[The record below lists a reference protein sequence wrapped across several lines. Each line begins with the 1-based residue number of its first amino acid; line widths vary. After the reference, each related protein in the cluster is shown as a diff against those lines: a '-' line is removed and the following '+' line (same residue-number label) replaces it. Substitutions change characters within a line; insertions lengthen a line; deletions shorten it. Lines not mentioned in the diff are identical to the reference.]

1 MKMIKFSIGMLVMP
15 CLLAVSLV
23 CSVIA
28 VFAPY
33 AVEWMLGLSMMGL
46 ASFAFCYYKVV
57 NGKLV
62 WRDEAVL
69 LVINHSSARTE
80 KWNSSKARKESL
92 LC

>member
-1 MKMIKFSIGMLVMP
+1 MKKLKFSIGMLVMP

-46 ASFAFCYYKVV
+46 ASFAFCYYKAV

-62 WRDEAVL
+62 
-69 LVINHSSARTE
+69 
-80 KWNSSKARKESL
+80 
-92 LC
+92 